1 MTLSNQHLGR
11 NIKKART
18 TTTTT
23 KITEIMGP
31 SGIITAPQSPQL
43 PQLFFVCFML
53 TIHQTLNNKAQV
65 FKLCLKPEPLERSA
79 EMY

>member
-1 MTLSNQHLGR
+1 MTLSNQNLGR

-18 TTTTT
+18 TTTTQ
-23 KITEIMGP
+23 ITEIMGL
-31 SGIITAPQSPQL
+31 SGIITAPQP

-53 TIHQTLNNKAQV
+53 TIHQTLNNKAEV
-65 FKLCLKPEPLERSA
+65 FKLCLTPEPLEKSA

>member
-1 MTLSNQHLGR
+1 MTLSNQNLGR

-23 KITEIMGP
+23 KITETMGP
-31 SGIITAPQSPQL
+31 SGIITAPQL

-65 FKLCLKPEPLERSA
+65 FKLCLKPEPLEKSA